1 MRGRAFGLAPHLK
14 PYVKM
19 SQLTSNLSVAFVLV
33 ASVLMSEGVADAQP
47 YRIAPVSGSTVV
59 DCGASRRAV
68 VRRVRVNGRTTDRV
82 VCVSTRNVAANRRVV
97 RHRSWKKSALVIGG
111 SSAAGA
117 GVGALVGGKKGAL
130 IGAAAGGAAGT
141 VYEVRKRH
149 KVRRHR
155 R

>member
-1 MRGRAFGLAPHLK
+1 
-14 PYVKM
+14 M
-19 SQLTSNLSVAFVLV
+19 SHLTSKLAVAFVLT
-33 ASVLMSEGVADAQP
+33 ASVLMSEGIADAHP
-47 YRIAPVSGSTVV
+47 YRTAPVRGSALV
-59 DCGASRRAV
+59 DCGPSRRAV
-68 VRRVRVNGRTTDRV
+68 VRHVRVNGRTTDRV
-82 VCVSTRNVAANRRVV
+82 VCVGGRNVAANRRVV

-117 GVGALVGGKKGAL
+117 GVGALVGGTKGAL